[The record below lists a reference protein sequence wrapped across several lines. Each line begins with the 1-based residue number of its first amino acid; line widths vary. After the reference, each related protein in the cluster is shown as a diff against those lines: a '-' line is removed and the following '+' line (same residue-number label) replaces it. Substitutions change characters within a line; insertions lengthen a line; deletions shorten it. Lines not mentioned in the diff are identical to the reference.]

1 MSGLTVALAKP
12 VKRLSGNDPK
22 PLALHIE
29 KTGFYFSSQTGAD
42 VSLLKHVS
50 FSEPLNLS
58 DISRDAVRLQNE
70 IETVVR
76 DLQLEGRDVIVC
88 AQLPD
93 LVLRVAQT
101 FYMTAKELAIESQE
115 PDFWIEYIPELADM
129 DNPHIAFE
137 IIHADEADDV
147 TDILV
152 TVAPKDVVNG
162 LMSLIADSGLN
173 PVIIDSEPMA
183 LINSLFYRFS
193 RSEVR
198 TSTAL
203 VFLTP
208 SGGRVIALSQKQV
221 GYASFDVSD
230 LDGVLLQ
237 QLDRVEPTGEF
248 WAEVGS
254 RLASSIS
261 QACDYLVQSERLLP
275 FARMLV
281 FSTYADAEKTSALL
295 SQYVHTCNVYPWPP
309 HDAQDVVGNKGL
321 SLDHSLSQLG
331 FGALH
336 RRVDPELY
344 PSGLG
349 DPFTSL
355 QLSQYSAKVQS
366 NRRLRAITRAFSYA
380 TIGFFVIGFIAIAGV
395 LAPDYMTINRQA
407 SKVESYATDVKSATS
422 RLQGL
427 KRQLSKLQQ
436 DAEKI
441 RKLSA
446 QESEIGIINSLSYLL
461 PPGLELTNYQYA
473 AGGDIELKGNAQF
486 AEAVG
491 ELLELLRQEQLLTN
505 VRSSSKVGS
514 DGMINFELI
523 GKMAKQEL

>member
-1 MSGLTVALAKP
+1 MSGLSVALAKP

-29 KTGFYFSSQTGAD
+29 KSGFYFSEQTGSDAT
-42 VSLLKHVS
+42 LLKHVS
-50 FSEPLNLS
+50 FAESLNLS

-88 AQLPD
+88 VQLPD
-93 LVLRVAQT
+93 LILRVAQT
-101 FYMTAKELAIESQE
+101 FYMTKKELAIESQE

-162 LMSLIADSGLN
+162 LMNLIADSGLN

-183 LINSLFYRFS
+183 LINSLSYRLS
-193 RSEVR
+193 RSEIR
-198 TSTAL
+198 ASTAL
-203 VFLTP
+203 VFFTP

-221 GYASFDVSD
+221 GYASFDIND
-230 LDGVLLQ
+230 LDNVLLQ
-237 QLDRVEPTGEF
+237 QLGSVEPTGDF

-281 FSTYADAEKTSALL
+281 FSTYADAQKTSSLL
-295 SQYVHTCNVYPWPP
+295 SHYVQTCDVYPWPP
-309 HDAQDVVGNKGL
+309 NDAQDVVGKNGL
-321 SLDHSLSQLG
+321 SFDQSLSQMG

-336 RRVDPELY
+336 SRIDPELY

-349 DPFTSL
+349 DLFTQL
-355 QLSQYSAKVQS
+355 KLSQYSEKLQS

-380 TIGFFVIGFIAIAGV
+380 TIGFFVIGFIAIASV
-395 LAPDYMTINRQA
+395 LAPEYMTINRQA
-407 SKVESYATDVKSATS
+407 SKVEGYATELKSTTG
-422 RLQGL
+422 RLGGL
-427 KRQLSKLQQ
+427 KQQLSKLQQ

-461 PPGLELTNYQYA
+461 PSGLELTNYEYA
-473 AGGDIELKGNAQF
+473 AGGAIELKGNAQF

-491 ELLELLRQEQLLTN
+491 DLLEILRQEQLLID
-505 VRSSSKVGS
+505 VRSSSNAGQ
-514 DGMINFELI
+514 DGRINFEVV
-523 GKMAKQEL
+523 GQMVKQEL